1 MRYLYL
7 ACFGLLAQTACG
19 QAADSL
25 AVDSSAAD
33 SASYPVA
40 PDERWVR
47 SQTDSTGECTEI
59 LHWSGPGGLV
69 RVYHATGQLK
79 QYVPYADI
87 VAGRLHGVS
96 TTWYADGQL
105 AVFQVFVRGQRDG
118 ELRVYYPSG
127 QLKRQ
132 AQYSDGNELLGDC
145 FDPEGARVPY
155 FPYEQPPLYPGGP
168 LQLTKEINKSLRRVR
183 LVGPVRLSKAQIH
196 VNFQVNEIGNIINP
210 QITLSEEKFTILP
223 NGLNNYVAWQT
234 TQEQTIAQLK
244 SQIQQALT
252 QLTKAFYP
260 GQRDGTTVSWQYNL
274 TIPFDSEGSS
284 QQRGTIRHPGTSF
297 GL

>member
-7 ACFGLLAQTACG
+7 ACLGLLAHTARG

-25 AVDSSAAD
+25 AVDAVAAD

-47 SQTDSTGECTEI
+47 SQTDSTGECTEV
-59 LHWSGPGGLV
+59 LHWEGRGGLV

-79 QYVPYADI
+79 QYIPYADLL
-87 VAGRLHGVS
+87 AGRLHGVS

-127 QLKRQ
+127 RLKRQ
-132 AQYSDGNELLGDC
+132 TQYSDGNELPGSC
-145 FDPEGARVPY
+145 FDLEGARLPY

-168 LQLTKEINKSLRRVR
+168 LQLTNEINKSLRRVR

-196 VNFQVNEIGNIINP
+196 VNFQVSESGGIINP
-210 QITLSEEKFTILP
+210 QVTLSEEKFTILP
-223 NGLNNYVAWQT
+223 NGMNNFAVWQT

-244 SQIQQALT
+244 NQIQQALT
-252 QLTKAFYP
+252 QLTKTFYP
-260 GQRDGTTVSWQYNL
+260 GQRDGATVNWQYSL
-274 TIPFDSEGSS
+274 TIPFDMEGPIP
-284 QQRGTIRHPGTSF
+284 RWGTIRHPGTSF
-297 GL
+297 E